1 MNIRPNAF
9 QRFLHRLLLP
19 RPVSAF
25 VAVVLHH
32 VDALLLRLT
41 NNRYTVTEFAGLPV
55 LQLTT
60 IGAKTGK
67 QRKTM
72 LVRLQEGEKIL
83 QVGEKIALIASNYG
97 RAHNPG
103 WYYNLKAN
111 PECQVLFNEKSAT
124 YIAHEAEGEE
134 REKYWQLA
142 LSYYAGY
149 EKYRARAVHRRIP
162 VMVLKPKTKQDGF
175 VARHP

>member
-1 MNIRPNAF
+1 MVGEINIRPNAF
-9 QRFLHRLLLP
+9 QRLLHRIVML

-25 VAVVLHH
+25 LAVVLHH
-32 VDALLLRLT
+32 VDAFLLRLT
-41 NNRYTVTEFAGLPV
+41 NNRYTVTELAGLPV

-72 LVRLQEGEKIL
+72 LVRLQEGEKI
-83 QVGEKIALIASNYG
+83 ALIASNYG
-97 RAHNPG
+97 SAHNPG

-149 EKYRARAVHRRIP
+149 EKYRARAVSRRIP
-162 VMVLKPKTKQDGF
+162 VMVLKPKT
-175 VARHP
+175 

>member
-1 MNIRPNAF
+1 MVGEMNIRPNAF

-72 LVRLQEGEKIL
+72 LVRLQE
-83 QVGEKIALIASNYG
+83 GEKIALIASNYG